1 MTPSFGGLRV
11 LALESRRAPEIAT
24 LIRNS
29 GGEPLV
35 APALREVPLDSNAE
49 ALAFDESLRRG
60 NVDVVIFLTGVGTR
74 ALVSVVEQTGS
85 RESFLTA
92 LRRTKV
98 VVRGPKPMAA
108 LRELDV
114 PVWLAVPEPNTW
126 RELLAALDAK
136 ASEQPLAGARVAVQ
150 EYGASNADLLDGLR
164 TRGAQVTRVPVYRW
178 ALPEDIEPL
187 KAAVNAVA
195 RGEVDVVMFTTSM
208 QVVHLLQV
216 ARDMN
221 LQASVLKSLTRMVI
235 ASIGPTTS
243 EELQR
248 HGLAADLEPSHPR
261 MGFLVREA
269 AERAGELLRMKRSA
283 V

>member
-1 MTPSFGGLRV
+1 
-11 LALESRRAPEIAT
+11 
-24 LIRNS
+24 
-29 GGEPLV
+29 
-35 APALREVPLDSNAE
+35 
-49 ALAFDESLRRG
+49 
-60 NVDVVIFLTGVGTR
+60 
-74 ALVSVVEQTGS
+74 
-85 RESFLTA
+85 
-92 LRRTKV
+92 
-98 VVRGPKPMAA
+98 
-108 LRELDV
+108 
-114 PVWLAVPEPNTW
+114 
-126 RELLAALDAK
+126 
-136 ASEQPLAGARVAVQ
+136 
-150 EYGASNADLLDGLR
+150 
-164 TRGAQVTRVPVYRW
+164 VYRW